1 MCVYEC
7 VCINVQQVQ
16 IRFHAAFV
24 FVVVHVVVLPP
35 LTYYANANIFV
46 YSPFSLAFGRETERE
61 RRLFLGLSPL
71 GGEGFGVLRGSPLN
85 RVFIYLHLLLLVF
98 YANTTTGRAQ
108 NRFLHALT
116 LP

>member
-1 MCVYEC
+1 MRVSLCV
-7 VCINVQQVQ
+7 NVQQVQ

-24 FVVVHVVVLPP
+24 VVVAHVVLLPP

-61 RRLFLGLSPL
+61 ASLFRVVAPGCGGGRRL
-71 GGEGFGVLRGSPLN
+71 LRGSPLN

>member
-1 MCVYEC
+1 M
-7 VCINVQQVQ
+7 CINVQQVQ

-24 FVVVHVVVLPP
+24 VVVHVVVLPP

-46 YSPFSLAFGRETERE
+46 YSPFSLAFGRE
-61 RRLFLGLSPL
+61 RRLVLGLSPL
-71 GGEGFGVLRGSPLN
+71 SGEGFGVLRGSPLN

-98 YANTTTGRAQ
+98 YANTATGRAQ

>member
-24 FVVVHVVVLPP
+24 VVVVHVVVLRP

-46 YSPFSLAFGRETERE
+46 YSPFSLAFGRETERQ
-61 RRLFLGLSPL
+61 RPSFFRVVAPGW
-71 GGEGFGVLRGSPLN
+71 GGVRCAKG
-85 RVFIYLHLLLLVF
+85 
-98 YANTTTGRAQ
+98 
-108 NRFLHALT
+108 
-116 LP
+116 

>member
-24 FVVVHVVVLPP
+24 VVVVHVVVLPP

-61 RRLFLGLSPL
+61 ASRFRVVAPGW
-71 GGEGFGVLRGSPLN
+71 GGVRCAKG
-85 RVFIYLHLLLLVF
+85 
-98 YANTTTGRAQ
+98 
-108 NRFLHALT
+108 
-116 LP
+116 